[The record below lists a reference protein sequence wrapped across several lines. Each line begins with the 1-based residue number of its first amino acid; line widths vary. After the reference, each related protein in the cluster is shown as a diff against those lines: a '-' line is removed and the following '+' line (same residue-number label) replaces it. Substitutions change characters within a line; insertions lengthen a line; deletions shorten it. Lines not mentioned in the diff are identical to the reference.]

1 MTLVQTS
8 SKDLKAGEGY
18 IGLLRL
24 AGEIG
29 REPDLKGL
37 LEKILQKSRPWMRAE
52 ACSIFLPDPATGELV
67 IHSAHGD
74 SAPQLGSLRVPPG
87 KGIVGAAMAGR
98 KMIRVDDVSR
108 DPRFFAKADEQTGW
122 KTRALLAAPLL
133 DGEEC
138 LGVIEFLNPEGRA
151 GFTPE
156 DEEYMAYFS
165 GLVSSAL
172 VRIRAHD
179 AALER
184 AQVQRDL
191 DLAREMQQGLLPK
204 QFPSR
209 EQAPGVEIFARLDP
223 AKEVSGDLYDFFPV
237 EPGRMCFVVGD
248 VSGKGVAAG
257 LFMAVT
263 RTLIRATAVPG
274 RKPLEILQKVNAQLC
289 AENPANLFVT
299 MILGILDTATGRM
312 EYGQG
317 GHNPPILVP
326 AQGQPVYEPSGGM
339 PLGVFDDAKFG
350 QKQLELKPGETL
362 LVYTDGVT
370 EAMNPQRELFGEERF
385 KAAVQGQ
392 AGLSPELL
400 TQKVV
405 AAVAKFASGAEP
417 SDDITLLAIKHQ
429 TR

>member
-1 MTLVQTS
+1 MNASRPGSATG
-8 SKDLKAGEGY
+8 DGY
-18 IGLLRL
+18 VGLLRL

-29 REPDLKGL
+29 REPNLKGL

-74 SAPQLGSLRVPPG
+74 SSPQLGGLRVPAG
-87 KGIVGAAMAGR
+87 QGIVGAAMAER
-98 KMIRVDDVSR
+98 KMIRVDNVSQ

-133 DGEEC
+133 DGDEC
-138 LGVIEFLNPEGRA
+138 LGVIEFLNPQGRPA
-151 GFTPE
+151 FTRE
-156 DEEYMAYFS
+156 DEEYMQYFS

-184 AQVQRDL
+184 VQVQRDL
-191 DLAREMQQGLLPK
+191 DLAREMQQGLLPRK
-204 QFPSR
+204 FPSK
-209 EQAPGVEIFARLDP
+209 EEAPGVEIFARLDP

-237 EPGRMCFVVGD
+237 EPGKICFVVGD

-263 RTLIRATAVPG
+263 RTLIRATTVPG
-274 RKPLEILQKVNAQLC
+274 RRPLEILQRVNAQLC
-289 AENPANLFVT
+289 AENQANLFVT
-299 MILGILDTATGRM
+299 MILGIVDTGTGRM

-317 GHNPPILVP
+317 GHNPPLLIP
-326 AQGQPVYEPSGGM
+326 ALGGPVYEPSGGM
-339 PLGVFDDAKFG
+339 PLGVFEDAKFG
-350 QKQLELKPGETL
+350 QRQLDLKTGQTL

-370 EAMNPQRELFGEERF
+370 EAMNPKRELFGEERL
-385 KAAVQGQ
+385 KTAVQGQ
-392 AGLSPELL
+392 AALSAEQLA
-400 TQKVV
+400 QKVV
-405 AAVAKFASGAEP
+405 AAVESFADGAEP
-417 SDDITLLAIKHQ
+417 SDDITLLAIKH
-429 TR
+429 RSG